1 MNKIN
6 ETDLAMLINNQTMID
21 YLDRFRM
28 LATSLFT
35 WENLDKYAGTGASR
49 FLEQSLYENG
59 RACFLKDSELGYLAL
74 RVNPSDKLNVYM
86 LPIKVMAWS
95 IGYNKEYDFDDI
107 VYIMNNEI
115 QKPTMDIIQL
125 FAKRLY
131 ETERTIDTNLIA
143 QKTPVLIEGDTKTIL
158 TLKNV
163 YMQYSGN
170 TPFIF
175 GNRQFDISNK
185 LNVLKTDAPYLI
197 DKLDLHKHQ
206 IFNEALTVLGINNAN
221 TDKKERLI
229 TNEVESN
236 DQLINYYLNCFY
248 KTRKKACD
256 EINDKF
262 LKDSDI
268 KIEIVLNKE
277 VIDLLNKTENDILS
291 EIIKKAYKFDKRKNV
306 QRVDFNEWNPEE
318 NIYEKLQRFCIDKDN
333 KVVIPND
340 KILKIYGDFDKLLD
354 KDVCVEDVCCMV
366 QNVYLRY
373 KLNSIDC
380 L

>member
-1 MNKIN
+1 MKKIN
-6 ETDLAMLINNQTMID
+6 ETDLAMLINNRTMID

-59 RACFLKDSELGYLAL
+59 RACFVKDDKLGYLAL
-74 RVNPSDKLNVYM
+74 KVNPSDKLNVYM
-86 LPIKVMAWS
+86 LPTRVMAWS
-95 IGYNKEYDFDDI
+95 IGYNKDYDFDDV
-107 VYIMNNEI
+107 VYIMNNEL
-115 QKPTMDIIQL
+115 QKPTMAIMEL
-125 FAKRLY
+125 FATRMY
-131 ETERTIDTNLIA
+131 ETERTIDNNLIA
-143 QKTPVLIEGDTKTIL
+143 QKTPILIEGDTKTIL

-175 GNRQFDISNK
+175 GNKQFDISNK

-221 TDKKERLI
+221 MDKKERLI
-229 TNEVESN
+229 TDEVESN

-256 EINDKF
+256 EINEKYGLDVK
-262 LKDSDI
+262 
-268 KIEIVLNKE
+268 IVLNKE
-277 VIDLLNKTENDILS
+277 AIDLLKTTENDIIKEGDNDG
-291 EIIKKAYKFDKRKNV
+291 EIYN
-306 QRVDFNEWNPEE
+306 NN
-318 NIYEKLQRFCIDKDN
+318 
-333 KVVIPND
+333 
-340 KILKIYGDFDKLLD
+340 
-354 KDVCVEDVCCMV
+354 
-366 QNVYLRY
+366 
-373 KLNSIDC
+373 
-380 L
+380 